1 MTAPT
6 GTPAL
11 GPVEFIVL
19 GFPGNRFT
27 GEIAPALREL
37 LETGTVRII
46 DMAVIAKDADG
57 TVTVFELQEL
67 SPEVAAAFV
76 QLDGEVRGLLSEAD
90 LAEIAADLPPGT
102 TAATVLFEHAWATRL
117 AQAVRAAHGELL
129 LAERVPPA
137 VIAEARASLLAAA
150 AAL

>member
-6 GTPAL
+6 EAPAL
-11 GPVEFIVL
+11 GPAEFIVL

-67 SPEVAAAFV
+67 SPEVAAAF
-76 QLDGEVRGLLSEAD
+76 DIE
-90 LAEIAADLPPGT
+90 LA
-102 TAATVLFEHAWATRL
+102 R
-117 AQAVRAAHGELL
+117 
-129 LAERVPPA
+129 
-137 VIAEARASLLAAA
+137 
-150 AAL
+150 